1 MNDNLNYNNY
11 DYNNT
16 LSELLQVSGTQ
27 ELFEQFGLDLDPDMS
42 SLADPERLTT
52 LQFEDFMQEILDG
65 LQGQLYAPLQMFGLL
80 IGIILLSALANCL
93 YSQKKGISRIYD
105 IISVMCAGGTVIA
118 PMTEIFLYSAQILEK
133 TADFMLAFSSIFGAI
148 LGINGNLTA
157 SAGYQG
163 AIVILCSIAL
173 EISVKLLFPFLTMS
187 LAMGL
192 VDAVNP
198 EIALSGMIQL
208 LRKVTVWILGFLMAL
223 FLGFLSVQSIVSSS
237 ADKLSTKAIKYTI
250 SGFVPFVGGAVSD
263 AYSAVLGSMDLLKSA
278 TGMIGILAVLALL
291 FPVLTQLFLYKTVAA
306 GATAIAELF
315 SVPGLAGLFR
325 NLESVLSVGFSISV
339 SFSVMFIVST
349 GIMTALGNGG

>member
-1 MNDNLNYNNY
+1 MNNTINYAY
-11 DYNNT
+11 DET

-27 ELFEQFGLDLDPDMS
+27 ELLESFGLDQDMS
-42 SLADPERLTT
+42 SLTDFTDPANLTA
-52 LQFEDFMQEILDG
+52 LQFQDFMHEILDSMKN
-65 LQGQLYAPLQMFGLL
+65 QVYAPLQMLGLC
-80 IGIILLSALANCL
+80 IGIILLSALSGCL
-93 YSQKKGISRIYD
+93 HSQKKSISRIYD
-105 IISVMCAGGTVIA
+105 IISVLCAASAVIA
-118 PMTEIFLYSAQILEK
+118 PMTEIFLRSAQILEK
-133 TADFMLAFSSIFGAI
+133 TADFMLVFSSIFGAI

-163 AIVILCSIAL
+163 AIVMLCSIAL

-223 FLGFLSVQSIVSSS
+223 FLGFLSVQSIVASS

-250 SGFVPFVGGAVSD
+250 SGFVPFVGGAISD

-291 FPVLTQLFLYKTVAA
+291 LPVLTELFLYKTVAA
-306 GATAIAELF
+306 GAAAIAELF
-315 SVPGLAGLFR
+315 SASGLAGLFR
-325 NLESVLSVGFSISV
+325 NLESVLSVSFSISV